1 MAFAIDEST
10 PFGARVARRLDVEA
24 IAWLT
29 TTSAAGAPV
38 PVPVWFLW
46 DGSSFLVYSRPGQP
60 KLASIER
67 NPRVTLNLDSDGRGG
82 DVVVIGGLARLAP
95 DEPPADQVPAYVEK
109 YAWGFQRIGMTAA
122 GFAATYSVPIRIE
135 PRSLRGH

>member
-1 MAFAIDEST
+1 MAFQLDDST
-10 PFGARVARRLDVEA
+10 PYGSRVARRLEVEA

-29 TTSAAGAPV
+29 TVGASGAPA

-46 DGSSFLVYSRPGQP
+46 DGASFLLYSRPGQP
-60 KLASIER
+60 KLANIER
-67 NPRVTLNLDSDGRGG
+67 SPRVTLHLESDGRGG
-82 DVVVIGGLARLAP
+82 DVVVVGGLARLAP
-95 DEPPADQVPAYVEK
+95 GEPPADQVPAYVEK

-122 GFAATYSVPIRIE
+122 TFAATYSVPIRIE